1 MVKVFGKHVSLD
13 LFEVW
18 YRQKLL
24 QSGEKKSNKD
34 LQCFVKVRTVLDW
47 KYFLKYKNC
56 LSSEIFMQTNLKN
69 NLKKK
74 NAINFFCNF
83 SHTLK
88 SNIELLVEA
97 GHQKHQMSLAYV
109 FKSLTKTADF
119 TSKCKRSLKKI
130 LFILGTNI
138 HP

>member
-1 MVKVFGKHVSLD
+1 MVNVFDKHVSLD

-56 LSSEIFMQTNLKN
+56 LSSEIFMQTNLK
-69 NLKKK
+69 KKT
-74 NAINFFCNF
+74 AIHFYFFAT

-88 SNIELLVEA
+88 SNIELLVQA
-97 GHQKHQMSLAYV
+97 GHQKHQMSLARFQV
-109 FKSLTKTADF
+109 SDIKTADF

-130 LFILGTNI
+130 LFILRTNI